1 MKSKSLTFTIFKNT
15 FIVGILVYFFCS
27 AFFMSH
33 LYSYF
38 EEQLFNELETQ
49 CDFLIFGMENNEKDF
64 LLKLESKNRITLVD
78 SDGTVIF
85 DNQADASQ
93 MENHL
98 TRREIFSAI
107 QNGTSKISRYS
118 QTKMSRTLYYAKH
131 LDNGKVLRISC
142 DQHSIF
148 ILMFGMSRVFLIAL
162 IIALGISIA
171 LSTFQSKKITENLEQ
186 IDLDNPEKSEVFDE
200 LKPFTNRI
208 AEENYEKKQREE
220 LRQQFTA
227 NVSHEL
233 KTPLTS
239 IIGFAEIMKSGGI
252 DEKTMMDFSTDIYN
266 ESQRLIV
273 LINDIIKLSKLDEQ
287 SITLEKEK
295 IDLREMSQKIIESL
309 QPTAKERNIEF
320 KFKSCEN
327 SYVFG
332 VPVVIHEMIYNL
344 CDNAVK
350 YNRENG
356 FVDVDIFM
364 EDSCLV
370 LKVSDSGI
378 GIPQDQLGRIFERFY
393 CVDKSHSK
401 QLGGTGLG
409 LSIVKHGAKYHN
421 AKVFVKSK
429 LGEGS
434 SFEIKFYEN
443 PQS

>member
-1 MKSKSLTFTIFKNT
+1 M
-15 FIVGILVYFFCS
+15 
-27 AFFMSH
+27 
-33 LYSYF
+33 
-38 EEQLFNELETQ
+38 
-49 CDFLIFGMENNEKDF
+49 
-64 LLKLESKNRITLVD
+64 
-78 SDGTVIF
+78 
-85 DNQADASQ
+85 
-93 MENHL
+93 
-98 TRREIFSAI
+98 
-107 QNGTSKISRYS
+107 
-118 QTKMSRTLYYAKH
+118 
-131 LDNGKVLRISC
+131 
-142 DQHSIF
+142 
-148 ILMFGMSRVFLIAL
+148 
-162 IIALGISIA
+162 
-171 LSTFQSKKITENLEQ
+171 
-186 IDLDNPEKSEVFDE
+186 
-200 LKPFTNRI
+200 
-208 AEENYEKKQREE
+208 
-220 LRQQFTA
+220 
-227 NVSHEL
+227 
-233 KTPLTS
+233 
-239 IIGFAEIMKSGGI
+239 
-252 DEKTMMDFSTDIYN
+252 
-266 ESQRLIV
+266 
-273 LINDIIKLSKLDEQ
+273 INDIIKLSKLDEQ

-434 SFEIKFYEN
+434 SFEIKFCEN
-443 PQS
+443 NF